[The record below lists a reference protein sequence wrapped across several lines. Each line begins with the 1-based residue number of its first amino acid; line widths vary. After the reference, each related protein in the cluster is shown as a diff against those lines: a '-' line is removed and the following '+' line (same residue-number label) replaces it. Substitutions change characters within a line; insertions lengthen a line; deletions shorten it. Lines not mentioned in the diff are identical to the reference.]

1 MLDKSRAADSGLK
14 LKVNEQILDSCTEL
28 MKYIKI
34 LVQKSRLLQKEIVEQ
49 GKVNSHI
56 YLEIR
61 IVTRELFVIKEIG
74 PVV

>member
-28 MKYIKI
+28 MKYIKK

-49 GKVNSHI
+49 GKV
-56 YLEIR
+56 
-61 IVTRELFVIKEIG
+61 
-74 PVV
+74 